1 WYQDLPNKT
10 NDTIY
15 LAVAWVIGSIL
26 SYSAFYLIKDIDEQI
41 FHTSRLLPWFV
52 LINFI
57 NLLWVV
63 VFYIYKSFT
72 AAAILIL
79 SILLIEFYIILLLLY
94 VNVYAAL
101 LNLPIFILYIYLLYS
116 IVNLASRNFIIF
128 YIIKITFPYHNKIIS
143 ERFNMIFS

>member
-1 WYQDLPNKT
+1 MDYFYNIWKPDNLTLIISNIILVILFLVAAYFGPRLKWYQDLPNKT

-101 LNLPIFILYIYLLYS
+101 LNLPIFILYIY
-116 IVNLASRNFIIF
+116 
-128 YIIKITFPYHNKIIS
+128 
-143 ERFNMIFS
+143 